1 MKNDI
6 ASLDYLK
13 FIMSVLIVILHTG
26 GGYSPLLINTL
37 CRLATPVFFIV
48 SGYFLND
55 KYHNVHSFFKYIY
68 RLLLLYLV
76 WTLVYMPYA
85 LEMRC
90 YVWDFNS
97 LINALIHGT
106 FIQLWYFPAL
116 LFAAITMFLLLRIVN
131 IYVVGCIALIPH
143 IWGILAFTYKV
154 IPSLY
159 DICPSTMKL
168 IDNSPNNFFYF
179 GLFYV
184 WLGLFIRKN
193 KWTIN
198 KWLMPLG
205 LLVIIP
211 FTLEAKWLIYI
222 KGTVPTTYFT
232 LIPAAVFLTYACLQV
247 KIKFLSGKI
256 FRNMSTVIYGV
267 HYIFYFIWQ
276 WYISPNI
283 QDEKAYSMLLFVLTC
298 SIAVAA
304 LCVLGSKKLKILKI
318 FY

>member
-1 MKNDI
+1 M
-6 ASLDYLK
+6 
-13 FIMSVLIVILHTG
+13 
-26 GGYSPLLINTL
+26 LINTL
-37 CRLATPVFFIV
+37 CRLATPVFFII

-85 LEMRC
+85 LKMKC
-90 YVWDFNS
+90 YAWDFNS
-97 LINALIHGT
+97 LLYAFIHGT

-116 LFAAITMFLLLRIVN
+116 LFASITMFLLLRIIKN
-131 IYVVGCIALIPH
+131 IYVVGFLVLIPH
-143 IWGILAFTYKV
+143 IWGILSFTYKV

-193 KWTIN
+193 KWTSI
-198 KWLMPLG
+198 KWRRSLG
-205 LLVIIP
+205 LLIIIP
-211 FTLEAKWLIYI
+211 FIIEAKWIIYI

-232 LIPAAVFLTYACLQV
+232 LIPAVVFLTYACMQV
-247 KIKFLSGKI
+247 KINFSSGKT
-256 FRNMSTVIYGV
+256 FRNMSTVIFGV
-267 HYIFYFIWQ
+267 HYIFYFIWK
-276 WYISPNI
+276 WNI
-283 QDEKAYSMLLFVLTC
+283 YPKIRNEKAYSMLLFVLTC

-304 LCVLGSKKLKILKI
+304 LCVMASKKLKILKM